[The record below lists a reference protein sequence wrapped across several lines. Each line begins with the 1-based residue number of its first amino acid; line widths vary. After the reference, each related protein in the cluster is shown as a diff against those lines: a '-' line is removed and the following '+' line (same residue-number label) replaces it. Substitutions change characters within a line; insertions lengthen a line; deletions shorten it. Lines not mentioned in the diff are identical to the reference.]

1 MKKCLYC
8 NKKLKGDY
16 FSNKIGNFCSE
27 NHFDDYLKS
36 LSKEEYVALQ
46 HSFCVCSDDWSC
58 IRLRFFT
65 LG

>member
-36 LSKEEYVALQ
+36 LSKKEYVALQ
-46 HSFCVCSDDWSC
+46 HSFCVCSDD
-58 IRLRFFT
+58 
-65 LG
+65 